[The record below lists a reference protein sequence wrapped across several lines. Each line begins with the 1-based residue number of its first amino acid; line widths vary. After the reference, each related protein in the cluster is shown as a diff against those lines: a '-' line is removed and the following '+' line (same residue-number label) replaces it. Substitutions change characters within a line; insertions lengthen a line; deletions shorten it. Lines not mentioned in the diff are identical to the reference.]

1 MQWEIRKLG
10 TFFPI
15 FIQHICRI
23 QQQIPKEALS
33 QQQLV
38 QPEAWMLLLS
48 VQDLQGSYI
57 CVSQDQHLVHAG
69 FFHGAGGNYK
79 VLAVK

>member
-1 MQWEIRKLG
+1 MI
-10 TFFPI
+10 FFPN
-15 FIQHICRI
+15 FIQQIAKI
-23 QQQIPKEALS
+23 QQQTPKEALS

-38 QPEAWMLLLS
+38 QPEAWMLLVS
-48 VQDLQGSYI
+48 VQHLQASYI
-57 CVSQDQHLVHAG
+57 SVSQDQYLEYTG